1 MQDNQNKN
9 TKELL
14 ISNFKPQKSSLLQS
28 LHMIQKEN
36 GFVSENDMLVL
47 SRYLKVSKSEIYGA
61 ITSYPEIHTSIN
73 SELQECTGLSCY
85 INNDKVSNNTTDC
98 KFKCFEGPIAIQNHN
113 LYSKSNGKYTK
124 TNSLKTPISIPPEY
138 LINLC
143 Y

>member
-47 SRYLKVSKSEIYGA
+47 SRYLKVSKSEI
-61 ITSYPEIHTSIN
+61 T
-73 SELQECTGLSCY
+73 
-85 INNDKVSNNTTDC
+85 V
-98 KFKCFEGPIAIQNHN
+98 
-113 LYSKSNGKYTK
+113 
-124 TNSLKTPISIPPEY
+124 
-138 LINLC
+138 
-143 Y
+143 